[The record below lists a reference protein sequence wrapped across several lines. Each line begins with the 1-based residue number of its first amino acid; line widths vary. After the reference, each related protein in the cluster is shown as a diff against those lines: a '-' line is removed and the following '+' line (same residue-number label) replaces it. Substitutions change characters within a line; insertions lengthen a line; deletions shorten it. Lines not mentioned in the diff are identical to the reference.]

1 MEKSDTQK
9 EDENILETV
18 QAPEAEGA
26 TKENPATPQKQE
38 QKPKREKYAYQN
50 RSNKAM
56 RKAVLVFN
64 QDTILKTQS
73 KPHNGIV
80 AKIVCQNAAPPG
92 APPILLPPNKVY
104 DESINP
110 FKLNLLPS
118 KVFHVPEM
126 DKPTPIYNFKSNFFV
141 TKSKTMRFEHK
152 LYNALKISREE
163 PKLIGFLGLY
173 WKNEDTFIV
182 NIPTF
187 GALLGAPYPRA
198 YLCYEAGLFAKHGFR
213 DVTSELINT
222 NPEELKDCNNIPY
235 RHQSGK
241 FNVNMTEEDLDT
253 YCNTDLSTEEHQE
266 SK

>member
-1 MEKSDTQK
+1 MITTDEIEARLKSAKALSAFDSRLNRQSR
-9 EDENILETV
+9 
-18 QAPEAEGA
+18 
-26 TKENPATPQKQE
+26 TP
-38 QKPKREKYAYQN
+38 
-50 RSNKAM
+50 
-56 RKAVLVFN
+56 
-64 QDTILKTQS
+64 
-73 KPHNGIV
+73 
-80 AKIVCQNAAPPG
+80 
-92 APPILLPPNKVY
+92 
-104 DESINP
+104 
-110 FKLNLLPS
+110 LNLGMG
-118 KVFHVPEM
+118 VF
-126 DKPTPIYNFKSNFFV
+126 DTPIYNFKSNFFV